1 MFLNYEEKTRRSF
14 VGRSEGVSVRV
25 MRGVYYRIGGF
36 RGHPV
41 ETSQM
46 ERVDSGVLGVTTK
59 HLYFASARKSF
70 RIPYAKIVTFTPY
83 SDGIGVCR
91 DAATARPQVF
101 VTGEGWFIYNLAKN
115 LAQQ

>member
-1 MFLNYEEKTRRSF
+1 MHNDLQRRELYKAS
-14 VGRSEGVSVRV
+14 
-25 MRGVYYRIGGF
+25 
-36 RGHPV
+36 
-41 ETSQM
+41 TQQM
-46 ERVDSGVLGVTTK
+46 ERVDSGALGVTTK
-59 HLYFASARKSF
+59 HLYFSSARKSF

-101 VTGEGWFIYNLAKN
+101 VSGEGWFIYNLVKN